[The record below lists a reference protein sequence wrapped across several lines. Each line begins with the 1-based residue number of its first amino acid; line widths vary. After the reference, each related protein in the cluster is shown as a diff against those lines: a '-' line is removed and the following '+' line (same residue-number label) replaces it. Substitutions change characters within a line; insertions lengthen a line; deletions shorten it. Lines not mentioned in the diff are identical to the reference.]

1 MMKMSSFNSFRGN
14 HMTLQLAEPLGKSVP
29 SYGDDVIFACDDL
42 TKTYRGK
49 RVNFVLQP
57 LDLTLRLGEITAVVG
72 ENGNGKTTL
81 LKLIAGEHGK
91 DGGEMR
97 YPQFAD
103 GKPTDWYAIKQNLSY
118 IPQEIPRWYGTVR
131 EQLVFCAATH
141 GVAPEKIDALVDFL
155 IGRLRLARY
164 VDARWTE
171 LSGGY
176 KMRFALAKAL
186 VKKPRL
192 LIIDEP
198 LANLDV
204 NAQVVFLDDLRSF
217 ATTPGSPMAVILT
230 SQHLH
235 EVERISD
242 NIIFMRDGHTL
253 YSGQTHSFG
262 DDRGQNS
269 YELATPVSLD
279 TLQHLARRDLPEA
292 TIEQNGYNFIIR
304 TPVSIDRADVLQFLI
319 QNDVTPDY
327 FRDISKS
334 TRRLFTE

>member
-1 MMKMSSFNSFRGN
+1 
-14 HMTLQLAEPLGKSVP
+14 MTLQFVEPITQHTAHHDP
-29 SYGDDVIFACDDL
+29 IFQCHDL
-42 TKTYRGK
+42 TKTHRGK

-91 DGGEMR
+91 DGGEMH
-97 YPQFAD
+97 YPQFSTTR
-103 GKPTDWYAIKQNLSY
+103 PTDWYTIKQNLSY

-131 EQLVFCAATH
+131 EQLIFSAATH
-141 GVAPEKIDALVDFL
+141 GVPAEKIDQLVNFL
-155 IGRLRLARY
+155 IGRLRLERY
-164 VDARWTE
+164 IDARWQE

-204 NAQVVFLDDLRSF
+204 NAQVIFLDDLRAF
-217 ATTPGSPMAVILT
+217 ATTPGSPMSVILT

-253 YSGQTHSFG
+253 YSGQTDSFG
-262 DDRGQNS
+262 NDRGQNS
-269 YELATPVSLD
+269 YELATEASLT
-279 TLQHLARRDLPEA
+279 TLQEMAYRDLPEA
-292 TIEQNGYNFIIR
+292 TIEQNGYNFLIR
-304 TPVSIDRADVLQFLI
+304 TPVSTDRAAVLTFLI

>member
-1 MMKMSSFNSFRGN
+1 
-14 HMTLQLAEPLGKSVP
+14 MTLAEPITKHVP
-29 SYGDDVIFACDDL
+29 TISDDIIFRCQNL

-49 RVNFVLQP
+49 RINFVLQP

-91 DGGEMR
+91 DGGQMS
-97 YPQFAD
+97 YPQFTMMR
-103 GKPTDWYAIKQNLSY
+103 PTDWYAIKQNLSY

-131 EQLVFCAATH
+131 EQLIFSAATH
-141 GVAPEKIDALVDFL
+141 GVPPEKIDQLVDFL
-155 IGRLRLARY
+155 IGRLRLERY
-164 VDARWTE
+164 NDARWQE

-176 KMRFALAKAL
+176 KMRFALAKSL

-204 NAQVVFLDDLRSF
+204 NAQVIFLDDLRAF

-253 YSGQTHSFG
+253 YSGQTDSFG

-269 YELATPVSLD
+269 YELATAASLV
-279 TLQHLARRDLPEA
+279 TLQELAQRDLPQA
-292 TIEQNGYNFIIR
+292 IIEQNGYNFIIR
-304 TPVSIDRADVLQFLI
+304 TPISIDRATVLKFLI
-319 QNDVTPDY
+319 ANDVTPDY

>member
-1 MMKMSSFNSFRGN
+1 
-14 HMTLQLAEPLGKSVP
+14 MTLQLVEPITKLTPTV
-29 SYGDDVIFACDDL
+29 YDDVIFSCQNL

-49 RVNFVLQP
+49 HVNFVLQP

-91 DGGEMR
+91 DGGDMH
-97 YPQFAD
+97 YPQFTTAR
-103 GKPTDWYAIKQNLSY
+103 PTDWYAIKQNLSY
-118 IPQEIPRWYGTVR
+118 IPQNIPRWYGTVR
-131 EQLVFCAATH
+131 DQLIFSTATH
-141 GVAPEKIDALVDFL
+141 GVPAAKIDPVVDFM
-155 IGRLRLARY
+155 IGRLRLDRY
-164 VDARWTE
+164 NHARWHE

-204 NAQVVFLDDLRSF
+204 NAQVIFLDDLRAF
-217 ATTPGSPMAVILT
+217 ATTPNSPMAVILT

-253 YSGQTHSFG
+253 YSGQTQSFG

-269 YELATPVSLD
+269 FEFATTVSLATLQSL
-279 TLQHLARRDLPEA
+279 AARDLPSA
-292 TIEQNGYNFIIR
+292 IVVQNGYNFLIR
-304 TPVSIDRADVLQFLI
+304 TPISIERADVLNFLI